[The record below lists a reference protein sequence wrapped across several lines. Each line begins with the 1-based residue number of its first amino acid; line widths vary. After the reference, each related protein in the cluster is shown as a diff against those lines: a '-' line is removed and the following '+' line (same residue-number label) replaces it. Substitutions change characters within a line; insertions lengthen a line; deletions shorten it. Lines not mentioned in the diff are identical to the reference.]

1 MISLSILFPS
11 NIQKLEGIVID
22 FETGKLLSQA
32 NIQIVGTELGTIT
45 NLKGQFFLEGPFKF
59 PLKLEISHI
68 GLSLIHISEPTR
80 PY

>member
-68 GLSLIHISEPTR
+68 GYKLSLIHI
-80 PY
+80 